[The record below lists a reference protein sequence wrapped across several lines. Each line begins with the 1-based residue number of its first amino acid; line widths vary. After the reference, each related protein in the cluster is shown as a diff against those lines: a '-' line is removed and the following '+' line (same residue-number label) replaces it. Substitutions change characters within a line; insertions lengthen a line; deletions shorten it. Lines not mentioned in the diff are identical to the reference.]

1 MEEEIITIE
10 EDGEEVVVTLEE
22 DILYCNDYD
31 LLKNLPTINTI
42 EVKGDKT
49 GADYGLVDAEVGKG
63 LSANDFTDDFETK
76 LTGIEAGAEVNNI
89 SDTNATDLTDGGAT
103 TLHKH
108 SYNNLDDKPTIPS
121 ITGLAELT
129 DDSTHRLTTD
139 TEKTTWNAKVDTTQL
154 NNAIPYYQTKT
165 TLDATLVAGT
175 IYELGTL
182 TGNISF
188 ALPSGTTRQKCMV
201 KFDCG
206 STPYTFTITGTNYTT
221 FSLTPL
227 ARTNYEVEF
236 EYNAVKSKW
245 IPSTFSCLL

>member
-121 ITGLAELT
+121 ITGLAEQ
-129 DDSTHRLTTD
+129 
-139 TEKTTWNAKVDTTQL
+139 TQL
-154 NNAIPYYQTKT
+154 PYFQVKSTI
-165 TLDATLVAGT
+165 DATLLLGT
-175 IYELGTL
+175 IYRLGTL
-182 TGNISF
+182 SGNLSF
-188 ALPSGTTRQKCMV
+188 ALPDPTTTVLQEIALVFNLDSNLR
-201 KFDCG
+201 
-206 STPYTFTITGTNYTT
+206 TLTITGTNFY
-221 FSLTPL
+221 
-227 ARTNYEVEF
+227 
-236 EYNAVKSKW
+236 
-245 IPSTFSCLL
+245 PSTLTLVVNLGYVIRLVSDGTKWVVGKRSFVKA